1 MLISRYGR
9 IASGLG
15 AVACSSVVLAMTA
28 SAGAQSSATVTFRG
42 GDATDIVDCVNLSDS
57 EAKQRNR
64 CDARAEGGAA
74 DLKNVDIHVRSGG
87 AINVNGGTV
96 DVVTVGG
103 GDAEAGAICINETG
117 RRVDAK
123 QINLCRARAV
133 GGKAKFEDVQI
144 VVHQANG
151 KTTTRR
157 RDLVALR
164 APAARIDV
172 KCARESA
179 AATSCGAD
187 AGGGNVEMRN
197 VDMVDRSTGRTRTGI
212 SVSVLGGK
220 ATAKVTCGNYASKVR
235 IQINKCTARATG
247 GNAILRNVRIHVYE
261 R

>member
-1 MLISRYGR
+1 VPISHYGR
-9 IASGLG
+9 IGSGLG
-15 AVACSSVVLAMTA
+15 VVACSSVVLAMTA

-74 DLKNVDIHVRSGG
+74 DLRNVDIHIRSGG
-87 AINVNGGTV
+87 AIKVNGGTV
-96 DVVTVGG
+96 DVVAVGG
-103 GDAEAGAICINETG
+103 GDADAGAICINEAG

-164 APAARIDV
+164 APAARADV
-172 KCARESA
+172 NCARESS
-179 AATSCGAD
+179 ATSCGAG

-197 VDMVDRSTGRTRTGI
+197 VDMVDRSTGRTRSGV

-220 ATAKVTCGNYASKVR
+220 ATAKVTCGNYASDVR

-247 GNAILRNVRIHVYE
+247 GNAILRGVRIHVYE